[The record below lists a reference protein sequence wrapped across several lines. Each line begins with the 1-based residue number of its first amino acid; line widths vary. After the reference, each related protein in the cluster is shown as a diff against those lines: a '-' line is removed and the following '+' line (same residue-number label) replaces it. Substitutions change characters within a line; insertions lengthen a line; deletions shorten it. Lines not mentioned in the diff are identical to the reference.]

1 MTSTP
6 GKLDWHYYVLVCRGQ
21 LIMATW
27 SSGDV
32 ALTVLWVLTVMAT
45 LSPGVVITLTVLW
58 VHTVVLEVLFSF
70 RL

>member
-1 MTSTP
+1 
-6 GKLDWHYYVLVCRGQ
+6 
-21 LIMATW
+21 MATW

-58 VHTVVLEVLFSF
+58 VHTVMAIWSPGVVITLTVLWVHTVVLEVLFSF